1 MFGYLKVL
9 AIILVLLYIM
19 SPYDFLPDFL
29 IPVGW
34 FDDAFLLGILV
45 YYLRRGKVPGF
56 ISSLGRLLLGDR
68 RASNR
73 HDRDSDGGD
82 WDPYEILGVNP
93 RASDEEIRIAYR
105 QAAPELRELARQKFL
120 EIHKAYEYLQNRSD
134 S

>member
-1 MFGYLKVL
+1 
-9 AIILVLLYIM
+9 M

>member
-93 RASDEEIRIAYR
+93 RASDD
-105 QAAPELRELARQKFL
+105 PELRELARQKFL